1 MPIRDE
7 AYYGRRPFDDR
18 RRERRYGE
26 SALRIGGGAERPS
39 GVEIVIFRD
48 PDVLDTWFSSGI
60 WPIGTLG
67 WPEDTPELA
76 ATTRPACSSPASTS
90 CSSGSPG

>member
-1 MPIRDE
+1 MVRVKIT
-7 AYYGRRPFDDR
+7 
-18 RRERRYGE
+18 
-26 SALRIGGGAERPS
+26 
-39 GVEIVIFRD
+39 RD

-67 WPEDTPELA
+67 WPEPTPELQKYFPD
-76 ATTRPACSSPASTS
+76 RCPRSPGRTS